1 VCLDGVVLGCGI
13 AGGALG
19 LVVAHGAYFGRK
31 IAEFA
36 AASAKAESAE
46 EAKSFAW
53 QRRALGEIYLR
64 ISYVNLLVSGVICR
78 EPLG

>member
-1 VCLDGVVLGCGI
+1 MLLLCPVCLDGVVLGCVI

-36 AASAKAESAE
+36 AASAK
-46 EAKSFAW
+46 W
-53 QRRALGEIYLR
+53 
-64 ISYVNLLVSGVICR
+64 LL
-78 EPLG
+78 